1 LTSPPGNL
9 FQQQEANRRRTTW
22 LVIGFVLFFA
32 WLGFGGD
39 YIYWLATR
47 DAEPGRYHHV
57 FPWFGLILSA
67 IAIGVARY
75 AYRTGPEKVLWATG
89 AREVIDPQDDR
100 ERLLVNV
107 VDEMAIAAGVPR
119 PRVWIVPDDD
129 PNAFATGHDPKD
141 SHVAVTRG
149 LLGICSRDELQ
160 AVIGHE
166 LGHVKNLDVRLMT
179 TLAALVGA
187 VLLMRD
193 GMGRIMR
200 GGLRFGSFG
209 SGGGSSGGGG
219 GGGRGGGGKKG
230 GGAGVLIAVL
240 LAVWIVSW
248 LVAPLVTQL
257 LALAVSRK
265 REYLADA
272 MSAQF
277 TRNPLALASALAKIE
292 NAAAPTAAIKRGSAH
307 LCIADPLGRRLTSH
321 EGWLADTLA
330 THPPMSMRI
339 SRLKG
344 MGYAQLKK
352 EGGTPA

>member
-1 LTSPPGNL
+1 M
-9 FQQQEANRRRTTW
+9 
-22 LVIGFVLFFA
+22 IGFVVFFA

-39 YIYWLATR
+39 FIFWLSTR
-47 DAEPGRYHHV
+47 DAEPARYHHI
-57 FPWFGLILSA
+57 FPWFGLVITA

-89 AREVIDPQDDR
+89 AREVIDPQNDA
-100 ERLLVNV
+100 ERQFVNV
-107 VDEMAIAAGVPR
+107 VEEMAIAAGVPR
-119 PRVWIVPDDD
+119 PRTWIVPDAD

-141 SHVAVTRG
+141 SHVAVTEG
-149 LLGICSRDELQ
+149 LLAICSRDELQ

-187 VLLMRD
+187 ILLMRD
-193 GMGRIMR
+193 GMGRMMR
-200 GGLRFGSFG
+200 GGFRVGG
-209 SGGGSSGGGG
+209 SGGGRSS
-219 GGGRGGGGKKG
+219 GGKKG
-230 GGAGVLIAVL
+230 GGAGALIAVL
-240 LAVWIVSW
+240 LVAWIISW
-248 LVAPLVTQL
+248 LLAPLVTQL

-277 TRNPLALASALAKIE
+277 TRNPLALASALEKIE
-292 NAAAPTAAIKRGSAH
+292 HAAAPTAAIKRGSAH
-307 LCIADPLGRRLTSH
+307 LCIADPMGRRLTSH

-330 THPPMSMRI
+330 SHPPMSMRI

-352 EGGTPA
+352 EGGAPA

>member
-1 LTSPPGNL
+1 M
-9 FQQQEANRRRTTW
+9 
-22 LVIGFVLFFA
+22 IGFVLFFA

-39 YIYWLATR
+39 LIFWLATT
-47 DAEPGRYHHV
+47 DARPERYHHV
-57 FPWFGLILSA
+57 FPW
-67 IAIGVARY
+67 IGVVVTLIATLGARY

-89 AREVIDPQDDR
+89 AREVIDPQDDA
-100 ERLLVNV
+100 ERQLVNV
-107 VDEMAIAAGVPR
+107 VEEMAIAAGLPR
-119 PRVWIVPDDD
+119 PRMWVVPDDD

-141 SHVAVTRG
+141 SHIAVTRG

-193 GMGRIMR
+193 GMGRMMR
-200 GGLRFGSFG
+200 GGFRV
-209 SGGGSSGGGG
+209 GGSSGGGG
-219 GGGRGGGGKKG
+219 GGGGGRSSGGKKG
-230 GGAGVLIAVL
+230 GGAGALIAVL
-240 LAVWIVSW
+240 LVVWIISW
-248 LVAPLVTQL
+248 LIAPLVTQL

-277 TRNPLALASALAKIE
+277 TRNPLALASALEKIE
-292 NAAAPTAAIKRGSAH
+292 SAAAPTTAIKRGAAH
-307 LCIADPLGRRLTSH
+307 LCIADPLGRRLTSS
-321 EGWLADTLA
+321 EGWLADRLA
-330 THPPMSMRI
+330 THPPMGMRI

-352 EGGTPA
+352 EGGAPS